1 MKEFANHSKN
11 SIGHMESPFSWKW
24 LRFIYIIKLNEYMGD
39 IYPDRI
45 QRKNYKSVSRTI
57 LKYFTSLL
65 INVTA

>member
-11 SIGHMESPFSWKW
+11 SIGHMGSPFSWKW

-39 IYPDRI
+39 IYTDRI
-45 QRKNYKSVSRTI
+45 RRENYKSVSRTI